1 MTVGAHNLPKPAG
14 AEGVTVSHGIRV
26 AVGPALLP
34 DRLRAEAGDSGA
46 EERGGVPADACVCVS
61 ACRVGGV
68 GGMSL
73 ADMLERVASEL
84 LVRSVGGGAV
94 RSQGRVGA
102 GMLAGKGHGHGGW
115 GTVECMAEAIVFARE
130 VLRRRVVVVMDGL
143 GFHEAVFLATRL
155 AVLCQQSHAPGGVTQ
170 AKPATAGMLRRKAT
184 FVIGCALPGPDAGLL
199 HPGLGQDVVTAG
211 KGGVLWGGKGAGSR
225 KKLGI
230 GAKTSAQV
238 ARNSADVLAGCFLYS
253 AEAGVGGAAEAGADL
268 GPTRD
273 GSGMSTDI
281 PATPA
286 DSVHRGAFCR
296 RSSPSLRLPAATQ
309 TSGGNVDARRD
320 EVRPRRP
327 ATAGGAPHHQH
338 ARGLPTEARLRVA
351 AVTVEGAAAAR
362 PASAHVGQAG
372 MRALAGRPS
381 SARSSGTGQL
391 GVLAREGSAL
401 VSSRSEASAYACG
414 SDEGGGGTRHSPV
427 RSYAAPADANI
438 YGHALREP
446 LSPNAPP
453 RDRLRYLQA
462 GCPRNIKDGL
472 DGLALPRALGRAGGG
487 AGAGALSVTE
497 EAPSVRL
504 PDEPQAEFAQ
514 RLVYEAA
521 VSLAHATRGGAA
533 AAAAAVA
540 AGSAAG
546 AGMAAPQS
554 PPVRMRT
561 TEAGGVSGEEQVE
574 VEGFVPCSARPH
586 PALVNVAALPP
597 LQPGESVQV
606 SQPAPAARGVLCTQS
621 QRVRADGGWNRVDT
635 RMSVAGA
642 ARCPCRARRR

>member
-26 AVGPALLP
+26 PVGPALLP

-46 EERGGVPADACVCVS
+46 EHRGVVPADACVCVS

-94 RSQGRVGA
+94 RSQGRVSA
-102 GMLAGKGHGHGGW
+102 AMLAGKGHGQGGW

-155 AVLCQQSHAPGGVTQ
+155 AVLCQQSHAPRGVTC

-211 KGGVLWGGKGAGSR
+211 KGGVLWGGGAAAGRNGAGSR
-225 KKLGI
+225 KKP
-230 GAKTSAQV
+230 GA
-238 ARNSADVLAGCFLYS
+238 RDSADVLAGCFLCS
-253 AEAGVGGAAEAGADL
+253 AEAAVGRTTEAGADL
-268 GPTRD
+268 GPTGD

-286 DSVHRGAFCR
+286 DSVHRGASCR
-296 RSSPSLRLPAATQ
+296 RSSSSLRLPAARQ
-309 TSGGNVDARRD
+309 TSSGNVDARRD
-320 EVRPRRP
+320 ELRPRRP
-327 ATAGGAPHHQH
+327 ATAGGASHHQH
-338 ARGLPTEARLRVA
+338 ATGLSNEARLRVA

-362 PASAHVGQAG
+362 PASAHVGHAG
-372 MRALAGRPS
+372 MRALAWRPS

-391 GVLAREGSAL
+391 GVLVREGSAL
-401 VSSRSEASAYACG
+401 VSVNSEASAYACW
-414 SDEGGGGTRHSPV
+414 SDEGGGGRRHSPV
-427 RSYAAPADANI
+427 RSYAEPADANM

-446 LSPNAPP
+446 LSPDAPL

-472 DGLALPRALGRAGGG
+472 DGLALPRALGRGGGG
-487 AGAGALSVTE
+487 AGAGVLKVIE
-497 EAPSVRL
+497 EEPSVRL
-504 PDEPQAEFAQ
+504 PDESQAEFAQ

-533 AAAAAVA
+533 AAAAA
-540 AGSAAG
+540 SAAG

-597 LQPGESVQV
+597 LQPGEAAQV
-606 SQPAPAARGVLCTQS
+606 SQPAPAERGVLCTQS
-621 QRVRADGGWNRVDT
+621 QRVRVDSECNRVDK

-642 ARCPCRARRR
+642 AFCPCRARRR